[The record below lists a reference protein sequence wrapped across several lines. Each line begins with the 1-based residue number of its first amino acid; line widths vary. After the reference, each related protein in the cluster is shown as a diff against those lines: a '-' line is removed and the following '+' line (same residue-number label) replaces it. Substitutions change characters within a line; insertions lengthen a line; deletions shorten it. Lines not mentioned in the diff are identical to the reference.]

1 MSFALIPLLAAR
13 NSTLNWIDS
22 SLAGFLGI
30 IGFNVMLFSTH
41 KLRLL
46 LVLLIA
52 SAQLTAAD
60 STESELDRELAAA
73 KSATA
78 QRKWLERFDVKVG
91 ENPLK
96 NGWEGGNLEDG
107 KLDFLYIWQLGN
119 TFLRSRW
126 IPGTEANALKKS
138 FDWDTSEFPYLK
150 WKWRVQ
156 KFPTG
161 AKILEGKKS
170 DAAAQVY
177 LLWKGFPTYYVIKYF
192 WATDDT
198 VGTLL
203 EQGTPLIG
211 KLRGLVIRSGGKAGQ
226 WQNESRNVAED
237 FRKYFGGDPPGKVR
251 GIAILSD
258 ADETKTQSEAD
269 YDDFEVSKKP

>member
-1 MSFALIPLLAAR
+1 M
-13 NSTLNWIDS
+13 
-22 SLAGFLGI
+22 GI
-30 IGFNVMLFSTH
+30 IVFNVMLFSTNTF
-41 KLRLL
+41 R
-46 LVLLIA
+46 LVLVSFIA
-52 SAQLTAAD
+52 CAPLLASEETVAD
-60 STESELDRELAAA
+60 SERELAAA
-73 KSATA
+73 KTV

-91 ENPLK
+91 DNPLK

-107 KLDFLYIWQLGN
+107 KLDFQYIWQLGN

-138 FDWDTSEFPYLK
+138 FDWDIGEFPYLK

-211 KLRGLVIRSGGKAGQ
+211 KLRGLVVRSGGKPGE
-226 WQNESRNVAED
+226 WHTETRNVAED

-269 YDDFEVSKKP
+269 YDDLAVSKKP